1 MKQAYIIVFH
11 QHYVTADESKYIVHK
26 IFLDDKKAD
35 EEAHRLINL
44 GKELD
49 KLYSLGR
56 EGDQKRV
63 HELESNEDVYY
74 SSEEYEIMTMDVVE

>member
-1 MKQAYIIVFH
+1 MKEAYIIVFH
-11 QHYVTADESKYIVHK
+11 QHTDDESKYIVHK

>member
-11 QHYVTADESKYIVHK
+11 QHTDDESKYVVPRV
-26 IFLDDKKAD
+26 FLDDKKAD

-49 KLYSLGR
+49 KLYSLDG
-56 EGDQKRV
+56 EGDQKRI

-74 SSEEYEIMTMDVVE
+74 SNEEYEIMTMDVVE

>member
-1 MKQAYIIVFH
+1 MKEAYIIAFH

>member
-11 QHYVTADESKYIVHK
+11 QHTDDESKYVVPRV
-26 IFLDDKKAD
+26 FFDDKKAD
-35 EEAHRLINL
+35 EEAHRLIKL

-49 KLYSLGR
+49 KLYAMDG

-74 SSEEYEIMTMDVVE
+74 SNEEYEIMTMDVVE

>member
-11 QHYVTADESKYIVHK
+11 QHTDDESKYVVPRV
-26 IFLDDKKAD
+26 FLDDKKAD
-35 EEAHRLINL
+35 EEAHRLIKL

-49 KLYSLGR
+49 KLYAMDG

-74 SSEEYEIMTMDVVE
+74 SNEEYEIMTMGVVE

>member
-1 MKQAYIIVFH
+1 MKEAYIIVFH

>member
-11 QHYVTADESKYIVHK
+11 QHPYADDRKYVVPRV
-26 IFLDDKKAD
+26 FLDDKKAD
-35 EEAHRLINL
+35 EEAYRLIKL

-49 KLYSLGR
+49 KLYGMGG

-63 HELESNEDVYY
+63 HELESNKDVYY
-74 SSEEYEIMTMDVVE
+74 SNEDYEIMTMDIVE

>member
-11 QHYVTADESKYIVHK
+11 QHTDDESKYVVPRV
-26 IFLDDKKAD
+26 FLDDKKAD
-35 EEAHRLINL
+35 EEAHRLIKL

-49 KLYSLGR
+49 KLYAMDR

-74 SSEEYEIMTMDVVE
+74 SNEEYEIMTMDVVE

>member
-1 MKQAYIIVFH
+1 MKEAYIIVFH
-11 QHYVTADESKYIVHK
+11 QHTDDESKYVVPRV
-26 IFLDDKKAD
+26 FLDDKKAD

-49 KLYSLGR
+49 KLYSLDG
-56 EGDQKRV
+56 EGDQKRI

-74 SSEEYEIMTMDVVE
+74 SNEEYEIMTMDVVE

>member
-11 QHYVTADESKYIVHK
+11 QHTDDESKYVVPRV
-26 IFLDDKKAD
+26 FLDDKKAD

>member
-1 MKQAYIIVFH
+1 MKEAYIIVFH
-11 QHYVTADESKYIVHK
+11 QHTDDESKYVVPRV
-26 IFLDDKKAD
+26 FLDDKKAD

-49 KLYSLGR
+49 KLYSLDG

-74 SSEEYEIMTMDVVE
+74 SNEEYEIMTMDVVE

>member
-1 MKQAYIIVFH
+1 MKEAYIIVFH

-49 KLYSLGR
+49 KLYSLDG

-74 SSEEYEIMTMDVVE
+74 SNEEYEIMTMDVVE

>member
-11 QHYVTADESKYIVHK
+11 QHTDDESKYVVPRV
-26 IFLDDKKAD
+26 FLDDKKTD
-35 EEAHRLINL
+35 EEAHRLIKL

-49 KLYSLGR
+49 KLYAMDG

-74 SSEEYEIMTMDVVE
+74 SNEEYEIMTMGVVE